1 MRVAFYGG
9 SFNPPHVAHVMAVT
23 YALSAGGF
31 DRVLVV
37 PVYSHAFD
45 KRLCPF
51 EHRVRMCELSL
62 GWLPGVEV
70 SRVEA
75 SLETPSLTLR
85 TLEHLSVERQDY
97 QLRLMVGADV
107 LGETD
112 KWYAFDRVSE
122 IAPPYVLGRVG
133 FFHPNAPPA
142 VVPDLSS
149 TRIRELLARRG
160 APDADA
166 ELSRS
171 VPLSVLSYIDEN
183 TLYRAGPAA

>member
-1 MRVAFYGG
+1 MQVAFYGG
-9 SFNPPHVAHVMAVT
+9 SFNPPHVAHVLGAT

-37 PVYSHAFD
+37 PVFSHAFD
-45 KRLCPF
+45 KELCPF
-51 EHRVRMCELSL
+51 EHRARMCELAM

-75 SLETPSLTLR
+75 SLQTPSLTLR
-85 TLEHLSVERQDY
+85 TLEYLSAEHPDY
-97 QLRLMVGADV
+97 RLRLMVGADV
-107 LGETD
+107 LGESD
-112 KWYAFDRVSE
+112 KWYAFNRIVE

-133 FFHPNAPPA
+133 VDHPDAPRP
-142 VVPDLSS
+142 VVPDISS

-160 APDADA
+160 EPEADT

-171 VPLSVLSYIDEN
+171 VPASVLAYIDEHA
-183 TLYRAGPAA
+183 LYRAETSG